1 MPSSLDDRL
10 FRLNRLTRVLRSNMT
25 GLAVGDASLL
35 LHLFRKNIPEEVC
48 RPRAK
53 GGASKPPF
61 SFKQKVSIF
70 SEEIMRPQLR
80 GRS

>member
-1 MPSSLDDRL
+1 MVPSSLEDHL
-10 FRLNRLTRVLRSNMT
+10 FRLNNRLTRVLRSNMT

-70 SEEIMRPQLR
+70 F
-80 GRS
+80 